1 MLDKMG
7 YEASASVESMLNT
20 TLGGLVALVR
30 TTNDEIFL
38 VGYSLLFEKERP
50 LRIASVT
57 ATTGKQLRDETT
69 ETITLRSI
77 DTNMALPFV
86 GDIDAL
92 F

>member
-1 MLDKMG
+1 
-7 YEASASVESMLNT
+7 MLNT

-38 VGYSLLFEKERP
+38 VGYSLPFEKERP

-57 ATTGKQLRDETT
+57 ATTGKQMQDETT

>member
-57 ATTGKQLRDETT
+57 ATTG
-69 ETITLRSI
+69 TITLRSI

>member
-1 MLDKMG
+1 MEM
-7 YEASASVESMLNT
+7 YT
-20 TLGGLVALVR
+20 YTLPSGAK
-30 TTNDEIFL
+30 L
-38 VGYSLLFEKERP
+38 VGY
-50 LRIASVT
+50 
-57 ATTGKQLRDETT
+57 LRDETT

>member
-1 MLDKMG
+1 M
-7 YEASASVESMLNT
+7 
-20 TLGGLVALVR
+20 
-30 TTNDEIFL
+30 
-38 VGYSLLFEKERP
+38 
-50 LRIASVT
+50 
-57 ATTGKQLRDETT
+57 RDETT